1 VVVVVVVVAVGVCVE
16 NEGGFEIKTDIP
28 TGKRV
33 EVRSHVMGIWPV
45 LLKYIQYCALGL
57 FHFLKRSLMLNDNI

>member
-1 VVVVVVVVAVGVCVE
+1 VVVVVVGVGVCVE

-33 EVRSHVMGIWPV
+33 VVRSHVMGIWPV
-45 LLKYIQYCALGL
+45 LFKVYTVLCTRTIPLLEKIIDV
-57 FHFLKRSLMLNDNI
+57 K